1 MRNSQMNDRQ
11 INRQNKTLKQPPDM
25 QNENG
30 QQNGKGRT
38 KTQNDGSDTAT
49 GVDTT
54 SGATKKGK

>member
-11 INRQNKTLKQPPDM
+11 INRQNKSPKQTPDM

-38 KTQNDGSDTAT
+38 KMQNDGSETT
-49 GVDTT
+49 TNVDTT